1 MRFHTNTRLT
11 IVLITLCGS
20 SVLLFTRFKRIHDR
34 DVDTESQN
42 ISRSKVVLLTS
53 IVVPERRKCVN
64 IAIKLSVHKSTPY
77 NLNTYTSLI
86 RISDCLHLSTL

>member
-11 IVLITLCGS
+11 IILITLCGS
-20 SVLLFTRFKRIHDR
+20 SVLLLTRFKRIHDR
-34 DVDTESQN
+34 DLDTESQN

-53 IVVPERRKCVN
+53 IVIPERRKCVN

-86 RISDCLHLSTL
+86 RISDCLHLSSL